1 MLRPHKLRRMDT
13 GRRWQ
18 YVVANVGMFDASVR
32 LPRVLAHMGANGYEL
47 ITVYDKSSNW
57 FANMEKG
64 FMLFKREVLAGEEP
78 TGPWCG
84 VLDPTTMTM
93 KEAEPLDTNH
103 GYPAGQAW

>member
-1 MLRPHKLRRMDT
+1 MEQAVH

-18 YVVANVGMFDASVR
+18 YVVANVGMFDADTR
-32 LPRVLAHMGANGYEL
+32 LPRVLAFMGATGYEL

-64 FMLFKREVLAGEEP
+64 FMLFKREVPDGEEP

-84 VLDPTTMTM
+84 VLDHLTMTM
-93 KEAEPLDTNH
+93 KEAVEQVDTNY